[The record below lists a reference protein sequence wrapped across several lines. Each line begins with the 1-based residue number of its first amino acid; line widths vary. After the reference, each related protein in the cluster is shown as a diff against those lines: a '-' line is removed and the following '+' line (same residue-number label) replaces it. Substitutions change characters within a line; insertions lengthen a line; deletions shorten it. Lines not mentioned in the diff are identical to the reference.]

1 MQINNISAQENIN
14 FGTKFTNSSIRLL
27 KRTLPEMIKGEE
39 FLPAQK
45 ALKNLV
51 KTKKR
56 NDNLLIKITNFKG
69 YGLNDIIYG
78 VKHADTPAET
88 FVYPNMPIKLLHR
101 TPAEEFLIN
110 SEYIKSDRFVQ
121 ETERIINRRKNMNF
135 LDKLS
140 EDFDKLKD
148 NFGDFCYEAFSFHE
162 IQEPNG
168 QKRYYFGIFEDI
180 KDYFSDLW
188 NIKIA
193 GKSLKKGKN
202 RGKYETLTDLINQL
216 K

>member
-1 MQINNISAQENIN
+1 MQSNNISAQENIN
-14 FGTKFTNSSIRLL
+14 FGAKFTNSSIRLL
-27 KRTLPEMIKGEE
+27 KRTLPEMIKEKE
-39 FLPAQK
+39 FLPAK
-45 ALKNLV
+45 TALENLV

-69 YGLNDIIYG
+69 YGLNKAIYG
-78 VKHADTPAET
+78 VKHANSHTET
-88 FVYPNMPIKLLHR
+88 FVYPNMPIKLIHR
-101 TPAEEFLIN
+101 TPAEEFLVNSQYIN
-110 SEYIKSDRFVQ
+110 SDRFVQ
-121 ETERIINRRKNMNF
+121 ETERIINRRKNTNF

-168 QKRYYFGIFEDI
+168 QKSYNLGIFEDI